1 MIKTVNTLRKE
12 IIIRLRDAGYDD
24 YISIVDKY
32 TAEVYE
38 KAQKDAEEGH
48 WAKMTGNSSK

>member
-1 MIKTVNTLRKE
+1 MIETASTLREE

-24 YISIVDKY
+24 YISIVEKY

-38 KAQKDAEEGH
+38 KAQKEITEIA
-48 WAKMTGNSSK
+48 A